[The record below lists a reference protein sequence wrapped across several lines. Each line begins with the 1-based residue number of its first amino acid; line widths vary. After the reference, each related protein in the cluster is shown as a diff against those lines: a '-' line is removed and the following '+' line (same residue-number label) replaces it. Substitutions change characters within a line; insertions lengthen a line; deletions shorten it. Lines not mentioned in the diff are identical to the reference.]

1 MIKRLLLGSVLVLLM
16 AACGDFPGGKATISG
31 YVVDMKAGEPVVGST
46 VTVLRTGV
54 STTTDENGFYSVKVR
69 PGRHTL
75 VFQKEGY
82 ATSRVEGLMTFGPE
96 THYSTIQRPLFDPA
110 VPADPPRLWVQLPD
124 WYEPGD
130 EVTVTVSGQVRNAIA
145 NGFVFLDVAIGQQGG
160 SSGYLNGFVRHERV
174 FNFDGSEVQ
183 VTLSTEGYS
192 DVVPVYTVA
201 YDANNN
207 RTEVIRYLYR
217 QPDADAAAPA
227 QPANLSGEA
236 VTFGDIA
243 VFGTMSVPSI
253 TAQGVVTALKTRD
266 LDTLQSMAKEL
277 SAARGDVGLMGS
289 ELRKAISWVDLSFS
303 YDPSAP
309 APEAFEI
316 FRKRADEEDFAK
328 IARIAAGD
336 ALLDEEAGL
345 YAFRDASPGVQPGV
359 LLTYRVDAVNGEAR
373 ASSDTFSLTPLPPFY
388 VEALSPADNVTGVD
402 LAPGYVIS
410 VENSADVNF
419 LAAIVLDRVQSD
431 GFDVEYFSPI
441 FVVPGSDGA
450 FHPFN
455 GFEGIPHGVVE
466 VDGGYG
472 LTGAILQPFHAYD
485 WTPFAVTA
493 SLNAEGTAIEA
504 VSIGADFFNLWG
516 PFAVEDGPFNTF
528 VTGAGGSQ

>member
-1 MIKRLLLGSVLVLLM
+1 MIKRLLLGGMLALLL

-46 VTVLRTGV
+46 VTVLGTGV
-54 STTTDENGFYSVKVR
+54 STTTDENGFYSVRVH
-69 PGRHTL
+69 PGLHTL
-75 VFQKEGY
+75 VFRKEGY
-82 ATSRVEGLMTFGPE
+82 ATSRVEGLMTLRPE
-96 THYSTIQRPLFDPA
+96 THYSTIQRPIFDPA

-174 FNFDGSEVQ
+174 FDFDGSQVQ

-192 DVVPVYTVA
+192 NAVPVYTVA
-201 YDANNN
+201 YDANYN
-207 RTEVIRYLYR
+207 RTEVIRYIYR
-217 QPDADAAAPA
+217 TPDADADTPA
-227 QPANLSGEA
+227 QPTDLSGEA
-236 VTFGDIA
+236 VTFGDVA
-243 VFGTMSVPSI
+243 VFGTLGVPSV

-266 LDTLQSMAKEL
+266 FDALQGMAREL
-277 SAARGDVGLMGS
+277 KAARGNVAPMGG
-289 ELRKAISWVDLSFS
+289 ELRKAVSWVDLSFT
-303 YDPSAP
+303 YDPEAP

-316 FRKRADEEDFAK
+316 FRKRADEAGFAM
-328 IARIAAGD
+328 IARIAASD
-336 ALLDEEAGL
+336 ALQDEAAGS

-359 LLTYRVDAVNGEAR
+359 QLSYRVDAVNGEAR
-373 ASSDTFSLTPLPPFY
+373 ASSDSVSLTPLPPFY

-402 LAPGYVIS
+402 LAPGYVLS
-410 VENSADVNF
+410 LENSADINF

-431 GFDVEYFSPI
+431 DFDVEYVSPV
-441 FVVPGSDGA
+441 FVVPGNDGE

-455 GFEGIPHGVVE
+455 GLEGIPHGVVKT
-466 VDGGYG
+466 DSGYA
-472 LTGAILQPFHAYD
+472 LSGATLQPFHAYD
-485 WTPFAVTA
+485 WTPLAVTA
-493 SLNAEGTAIEA
+493 SLNADGTAIEA

-516 PFAVEDGPFNTF
+516 PFAVKDGPFNTF